1 MFFLKYN
8 GKLLFHSE
16 ICDFNSLISDKEL
29 DIKEDKS
36 LVRRLFGRL
45 QSSTISKA
53 KKIYRVLASILKG
66 QRILPE
72 IMSNNSAID
81 FLRHGLLK
89 VHKKTNTSID
99 FPEIAFDMDN
109 LYSLPAF
116 KGRWKTCSWL

>member
-45 QSSTISKA
+45 QSSTVSKA
-53 KKIYRVLASILKG
+53 KKIYRVLTSILQG
-66 QRILPE
+66 QRTLPE
-72 IMSNNSAID
+72 IMSNNSVLD
-81 FLRHGLLK
+81 FLNPFKYH
-89 VHKKTNTSID
+89 T
-99 FPEIAFDMDN
+99 P
-109 LYSLPAF
+109 SLP
-116 KGRWKTCSWL
+116 